1 MEAFGKE
8 LLEAKA
14 SGPYL
19 EAIKGYQK
27 EYSRWFNRCGHI
39 DRIYSGL
46 QSTSGINQEV
56 ATHVD
61 GSEYNLYWA
70 SMEVLKPSLYS
81 RPPIPVVST
90 KFKDQSPIKRVTA
103 ELLER
108 AAVSGFEAWGMHD
121 EMLDVRDDLAISS
134 RGQLWLAYEDDGEEK
149 VCIESLHRDDFAYDP
164 VRRWREVSWVAKRAW
179 LTRREM
185 SERFGDDAASMAT
198 YTQRRNDRYGGNGV
212 DDVKDT
218 IEKAAVWELW
228 DKVRDKVV
236 WVHDGIADVLD
247 MDDPHLKLKG
257 FFPCPPP
264 AFGTRERGT
273 LQPVP
278 DYVYIQDQ
286 LATINLLTQRIHEL
300 ADLLRVIGII
310 PGASDL
316 TDALQTALRS
326 ADASSI
332 FIPVPQAAFTNGE
345 MVTWM
350 PLEQVASTILAAV
363 QERQEIINNVQELL
377 GVSDIMRG
385 DTEAVETLGAQQLK
399 AQYGSR
405 RTRDRVKELERIA
418 RDAGRIMVEIFAEE
432 FDLDTLLMMAQ
443 MELPTEAE
451 VKRSIKEIE
460 QEAKKQIKSLEEQ
473 VAELAQQ
480 DPEKAQQA
488 AQQAEQQTQ
497 AIISQASTAVG
508 KAARTVTYEQVDE
521 LLNDTKTDP
530 FIFDIETDS
539 TIYPDEM
546 AEKQARNEFMG
557 ALANG
562 VQALMPMVQSGGA
575 EAAGEILKWNLDVY
589 RPPRSLTASIDEW
602 IEALQNAPTDGGTG
616 DLAKAQM
623 ALAEAEAKKAEAAMA
638 KVEADSALKM
648 AEMQSK
654 QQQMQIDMQEKAAKL
669 QLENGKLEQK
679 SAELSMKYEELQ
691 AKIDNIRADTMKKI
705 AEAGV
710 KVDAQALDEFKSLAE
725 IDLRV
730 QESAR
735 AAEGQ
740 QFDQA
745 ARVSDM
751 DRAERGQQFSEQQ
764 GDRQQTLAE
773 RHAEQDNER

>member
-1 MEAFGKE
+1 MEAFGNTD
-8 LLEAKA
+8 LEPRA
-14 SGPYL
+14 SGPYI
-19 EAIKGYQK
+19 EAIKSYQS
-27 EYSRWFNRCGHI
+27 EMSRWFNRCNHI

-46 QSTSGINQEV
+46 QSTSGINLEV
-56 ATHVD
+56 ATDVA

-90 KFKDQSPIKRVTA
+90 KFKDRSPVKRVTA

-108 AAVSGFEAWGMHD
+108 AAMSGFEEWGVHD

-134 RGQLWLAYEDDGEEK
+134 RGQLWLSYEDDGEER
-149 VCIESLHRDDFAYDP
+149 VCIESLHRDDFAHDP

-185 SERFGDDAASMAT
+185 RDRFGDDAATFAT
-198 YTQRRNDRYGGNGV
+198 YTQRRDSKYGSTGI
-212 DDVKDT
+212 DEVKDT
-218 IEKAAVWELW
+218 VEKAAVWEVW
-228 DKVRDKVV
+228 DKIRDKVV
-236 WVHDGIADVLD
+236 WVHEGIEEVLD
-247 MDDPHLKLKG
+247 MDEPHLKLKG

-264 AFGTRERGT
+264 AYGTRERGT

-286 LATINLLTQRIHEL
+286 LATINVLTQRIHDL

-316 TDALQTALRS
+316 TDALQTALRT
-326 ADASSI
+326 ADTSSI

-350 PLEQVASTILAAV
+350 PLDQVASTILAAV

-432 FDLDTLLMMAQ
+432 FDIDTLLMMAQ

-460 QEAKKQIKSLEEQ
+460 QEAKKQIKALEEQ
-473 VAELAQQ
+473 VAELAEQ

-488 AQQAEQQTQ
+488 AQQAEQQSQ
-497 AIISQASTAVG
+497 AIIAQASQAVG
-508 KAARTVTYEQVDE
+508 KAAQSVTYEAVKE
-521 LLNDTKTDP
+521 LLEDTKTDP

-589 RPPRSLTASIDEW
+589 RPPRSLTTSIDEW
-602 IEALQNAPTDGGTG
+602 IEALKNAPADDGAG

-623 ALAEAEAKKAEAAMA
+623 ALAEAEAEKARAQMA
-638 KVEADSALKM
+638 KVEADATLKA
-648 AEMQSK
+648 AELQGK
-654 QQQMQIDMQEKAAKL
+654 QQQMQAEFQEKAAKL
-669 QLENGKLEQK
+669 QLENGKLQ
-679 SAELSMKYEELQ
+679 LQ
-691 AKIDNIRADTMKKI
+691 ASKQEQEFQAKMAEMDAKQNLMQAQTAEILAKIGLDVRKQDLEEYRVTADTAFREQDQM
-705 AEAGV
+705 
-710 KVDAQALDEFKSLAE
+710 
-725 IDLRV
+725 
-730 QESAR
+730 R
-735 AAEGQ
+735 ATENQ

-745 ARVSDM
+745 ARVSDL
-751 DRAERGQQFSEQQ
+751 DRAERGQSFSE
-764 GDRQQTLAE
+764 QQTLAE
-773 RHAEQDNER
+773 RQAEQPNE